1 VSPLHSW
8 LILNFDLEQENAL
21 ELLAILAGSGK
32 HFVVPK
38 YMTHCIEIEGDQ
50 AYKVGTGW
58 DIEDGLTVLLSDC
71 DDDWWVNGK
80 KPPSNLHLLLRSWR
94 RFQSFVSH
102 LSVICN
108 VCLHC
113 MTFLVQDQ
121 LLRH

>member
-1 VSPLHSW
+1 VSRVHSW

-21 ELLAILAGSGK
+21 TLLAILAGSGK
-32 HFVVPK
+32 HFIAPK

-50 AYKVGTGW
+50 AYKIGTGF
-58 DIEDGLTVLLSDC
+58 DIEDGLTALLSDC

-80 KPPSNLHLLLRSWR
+80 KAPSDLHLLLRSWR
-94 RFQSFVSH
+94 LFQSFVSD

-108 VCLHC
+108 VC